1 MLLQVIFS
9 GLATGSIY
17 ALVALGMAL
26 IYNTTEH
33 VNFAQGEMSMV
44 SAFIGFTFFQMLGL
58 SLFISFILTL
68 FISALLGI
76 IVERLVIR
84 PAIRAPHFNIF
95 IITLGL
101 SIVMKSV
108 SGFIWSHNDYPYP
121 SIFPDKIISIGSV
134 TIDLIG
140 LGNIGTTVV
149 LMLILYVFFKYTRY
163 GTAMR
168 AVSESQNASL
178 LMGVNV
184 NQAFS
189 VAWAISFLVAAVA
202 GILMAP
208 VIFLSTHMGVVVING
223 FAAAILGGWG
233 SIPGA
238 IVGGMLLGVIDNVAP
253 LYLPSQI
260 KNIIPFMIIFTVLV
274 VRPKG
279 IMGVEKFTKV

>member
-1 MLLQVIFS
+1 V
-9 GLATGSIY
+9 
-17 ALVALGMAL
+17 
-26 IYNTTEH
+26 
-33 VNFAQGEMSMV
+33 
-44 SAFIGFTFFQMLGL
+44 GL
-58 SLFISFILTL
+58 SLPLSIILTL
-68 FISALLGI
+68 IVSALLGI

-84 PAIRAPHFNIF
+84 PAIRAPHFNVF

-101 SIVMKSV
+101 SIVMKSLA
-108 SGFIWSHNDYPYP
+108 GFIWSHNDYPYP
-121 SIFPDKIISIGSV
+121 SIFPDETISIGAA

-140 LGNIGTTVV
+140 LGNICTTVV
-149 LMLILYVFFKYTRY
+149 LMMILYFFFKYTRY

-184 NQAFS
+184 NQSFA
-189 VAWAISFLVAAVA
+189 VTWAISFLVAAVA

-208 VIFLSTHMGVVVING
+208 VIFLSTHMGIVVING

-238 IVGGMLLGVIDNVAP
+238 IIGGMLLGVIDNVAP

-260 KNIIPFMIIFTVLV
+260 KNIVPFMTIFIVLV
-274 VRPKG
+274 IRPKG
-279 IMGVEKFTKV
+279 IMGVERFTKV

>member
-17 ALVALGMAL
+17 ALVALGLAL

-44 SAFIGFTFFQMLGL
+44 SAFIGFTFFNFMGL
-58 SLFISFILTL
+58 SLPVAIVLTL
-68 FISALLGI
+68 IISAVLGI
-76 IVERLVIR
+76 IVERLIIR
-84 PAIRAPHFNIF
+84 PAMRAPHFNIF

-121 SIFPDKIISIGSV
+121 SIFPDETITIGTA

-140 LGNIGTTVV
+140 LGNIATTIV
-149 LMLILYVFFKYTRY
+149 LMLILYIFFKYTRY

-184 NQAFS
+184 NQSFA
-189 VAWAISFLVAAVA
+189 VTWAISFLVAAVA

-238 IVGGMLLGVIDNVAP
+238 IIGGMLLGVIDNVAP

-260 KNIIPFMIIFTVLV
+260 KNIVPFMTIFIVLV
-274 VRPKG
+274 IRPKG
-279 IMGVEKFTKV
+279 IMGVERFIRV

>member
-1 MLLQVIFS
+1 VAIF
-9 GLATGSIY
+9 
-17 ALVALGMAL
+17 
-26 IYNTTEH
+26 
-33 VNFAQGEMSMV
+33 
-44 SAFIGFTFFQMLGL
+44 
-58 SLFISFILTL
+58 LTL
-68 FISALLGI
+68 IISAILGI

-101 SIVMKSV
+101 SIVMKSL

-121 SIFPDKIISIGSV
+121 SIFPDKTITIGTA

-149 LMLILYVFFKYTRY
+149 LMLILYIFFKYTRY

-184 NQAFS
+184 HQSFA
-189 VAWAISFLVAAVA
+189 VTWAISFLVAAVA

-208 VIFLSTHMGVVVING
+208 VIFLSTHMGIVVING

-238 IVGGMLLGVIDNVAP
+238 IIGGLLLGVIDNVAP

-260 KNIIPFMIIFTVLV
+260 KNIVPFMTIFIVLV
-274 VRPKG
+274 IRPKG
-279 IMGVEKFTKV
+279 IMGVERFTKV

>member
-1 MLLQVIFS
+1 MLLQVILS

-17 ALVALGMAL
+17 ALVALGLAL

-44 SAFIGFTFFQMLGL
+44 SAFIGFTFFNFLGL
-58 SLFISFILTL
+58 SLPVAILLTL
-68 FISALLGI
+68 ILSAILGI

-84 PAIRAPHFNIF
+84 PAIRAPHFNVF

-121 SIFPDKIISIGSV
+121 SIFPDQTITIGAA

-140 LGNIGTTVV
+140 LGNIGATVAI
-149 LMLILYVFFKYTRY
+149 MLVLYVFFKFTRY

-168 AVSESQNASL
+168 AVSESQNAAL

-184 NQAFS
+184 HQSFA
-189 VAWAISFLVAAVA
+189 VTWAISFLVAAVA

-208 VIFLSTHMGVVVING
+208 VIFLSTHMGIVVING

-238 IVGGMLLGVIDNVAP
+238 IIGGMLLGVVDNVAP
-253 LYLPSQI
+253 LYFPSQI
-260 KNIIPFMIIFTVLV
+260 KNIVPFMVIFIVLV
-274 VRPKG
+274 IRPRG
-279 IMGVEKFTKV
+279 IMGVERFTKV

>member
-1 MLLQVIFS
+1 
-9 GLATGSIY
+9 
-17 ALVALGMAL
+17 
-26 IYNTTEH
+26 
-33 VNFAQGEMSMV
+33 MSMV
-44 SAFIGFTFFQMLGL
+44 SAFIGFTFFNFMGL
-58 SLFISFILTL
+58 SLPLAILLTL
-68 FISALLGI
+68 ILSALLGI

-101 SIVMKSV
+101 SIVMKSLA
-108 SGFIWSHNDYPYP
+108 GFIWSHNDYPYP
-121 SIFPDKIISIGSV
+121 SIFPDKTITIGSA

-149 LMLILYVFFKYTRY
+149 LMLILYFFFKYTRY

-168 AVSESQNASL
+168 AVSESQNAAL

-184 NQAFS
+184 HQSFA
-189 VAWAISFLVAAVA
+189 VTWAISFLVAAVA

-208 VIFLSTHMGVVVING
+208 VIFLSTHMGIVVING

-238 IVGGMLLGVIDNVAP
+238 IIGGLLLGVIDNVAP

-260 KNIIPFMIIFTVLV
+260 KNIVPFMTIFVVLV
-274 VRPKG
+274 IRPKG
-279 IMGVEKFTKV
+279 IMGVERFTKV

>member
-1 MLLQVIFS
+1 MLLQVILS

-17 ALVALGMAL
+17 ALIALGLAL

-44 SAFIGFTFFQMLGL
+44 SAFIGFTFFNLIGL
-58 SLFISFILTL
+58 SLPIAFLLTL
-68 FISALLGI
+68 IVSALLGI
-76 IVERLVIR
+76 VVERLVIR

-101 SIVMKSV
+101 SIVFKSLA
-108 SGFIWSHNDYPYP
+108 GFIWSHNDYPYP
-121 SIFPDKIISIGSV
+121 SIFPDETITIGTA

-140 LGNIGTTVV
+140 LGNITTTVV
-149 LMLILYVFFKYTRY
+149 LMLILYIFFKYTRY

-184 NQAFS
+184 NQSFA
-189 VAWAISFLVAAVA
+189 VTWAISFLVAAVA

-208 VIFLSTHMGVVVING
+208 VIFLSTHMGIVVING

-238 IVGGMLLGVIDNVAP
+238 IIGGMLLGVIDNVAP

-260 KNIIPFMIIFTVLV
+260 KNIVPFMTIFIVLV
-274 VRPKG
+274 IRPKG
-279 IMGVEKFTKV
+279 IMGVERFIKV

>member
-1 MLLQVIFS
+1 MLLQVILS

-17 ALVALGMAL
+17 ALIALGLAL

-44 SAFIGFTFFQMLGL
+44 SAFIGFTFFKLMGL
-58 SLFISFILTL
+58 SLPVAIVLTL
-68 FISALLGI
+68 AVSAFLGV

-84 PAIRAPHFNIF
+84 PAMRAPHFNIF

-101 SIVMKSV
+101 SIVMKSLA
-108 SGFIWSHNDYPYP
+108 GFIWSHNDYPYP
-121 SIFPDKIISIGSV
+121 SIFPDKTITIGTA
-134 TIDLIG
+134 TIDMIG

-149 LMLILYVFFKYTRY
+149 LMLILFIFFKYTRY

-178 LMGVNV
+178 LMGINV
-184 NQAFS
+184 NQSFA
-189 VAWAISFLVAAVA
+189 VTWAISFLVAAVA

-238 IVGGMLLGVIDNVAP
+238 IIGGMLLGVIDNVAP

-260 KNIIPFMIIFTVLV
+260 KNIVPFMTIFIVLV
-274 VRPKG
+274 IRPKG
-279 IMGVEKFTKV
+279 IMGVERFIRV

>member
-17 ALVALGMAL
+17 ALVALGLAL

-33 VNFAQGEMSMV
+33 VNFAQGEMSMI
-44 SAFIGFTFFQMLGL
+44 SAFIGFTFFKLIGL
-58 SLFISFILTL
+58 SLPLAFILTL
-68 FISALLGI
+68 IASAILGI
-76 IVERLVIR
+76 ITQMVVIR
-84 PAIRAPHFNIF
+84 PAMKAPHFNVF

-108 SGFIWSHNDYPYP
+108 AGFVWTHDDLPYP
-121 SIFPDKIISIGSV
+121 SIFPDKTIQVGSA

-140 LGNIGTTVV
+140 LGNICTTFVV
-149 LMLILYVFFKYTRY
+149 MLILFVFFKYTRY

-168 AVSESQNASL
+168 AVSHSQNAAY
-178 LMGVNV
+178 LMGINV
-184 NQAFS
+184 KQSFS
-189 VAWAISFLVAAVA
+189 MTWAISYLVAAVA

-208 VIFLSTHMGVVVING
+208 VIFLSTHMGIVVING
-223 FAAAILGGWG
+223 FAGAILGGWG

-238 IVGGMLLGVIDNVAP
+238 IIGGMLLGVIDNIAP

-260 KNIIPFMIIFTVLV
+260 KNMVPFIVIFIVMV
-274 VRPKG
+274 IRPRG
-279 IMGVEKFTKV
+279 IMGVERFTKV